1 MTNRGDDAV
10 AYLGVL
16 PQEDAR
22 VVAAL
27 RHPLALKAEPG
38 AALFDDALLGSEVKK
53 VAFAGNPFAIQN
65 IDLGVAERRRHFV
78 LYHFDLRAVPDDLLA
93 LLQRADSADFDAH

>member
-1 MTNRGDDAV
+1 MGSRIWGCSRKKMREVSRPGAI
-10 AYLGVL
+10 
-16 PQEDAR
+16 P
-22 VVAAL
+22 
-27 RHPLALKAEPG
+27 LKAEPG
-38 AALFDDALLGSEVKK
+38 AALFDGALLGSEVKK

-78 LYHFDLRAVPDDLLA
+78 LYHFDFRAVPDDLLA